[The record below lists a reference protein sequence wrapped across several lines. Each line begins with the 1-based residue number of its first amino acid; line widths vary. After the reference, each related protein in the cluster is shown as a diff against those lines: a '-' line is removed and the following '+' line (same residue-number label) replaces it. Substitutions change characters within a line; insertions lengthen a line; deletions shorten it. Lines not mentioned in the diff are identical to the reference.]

1 MSSAY
6 IALATTVSIGN
17 LSSPGDATPAIH
29 VDYQQLRTLRI
40 LVQNW
45 RYAFFDHEPDVDP
58 DGDATKAKIRNPQLG
73 VLAEGDLIHR
83 KVRLDHPLCRAALIL
98 L

>member
-6 IALATTVSIGN
+6 ITLATTVSIGN

-40 LVQNW
+40 LVQKW
-45 RYAFFDHEPDVDP
+45 WKRSISIRFFEGPHVFRPDLRRLFDGLLHDYYNNAEKHAHENDP
-58 DGDATKAKIRNPQLG
+58 
-73 VLAEGDLIHR
+73 
-83 KVRLDHPLCRAALIL
+83 
-98 L
+98 